1 MIQGAPLPQPPTTP
15 LVAPNVIAVSSG
27 KGGVGKTWFAI
38 TLSHALA
45 QANQRVLLFDG
56 DLGLANVDIQLG
68 LMPKH
73 DLANVIAGDLT
84 MAATATKFESGGFD
98 VIAGQSGAGS
108 LASLPRSR
116 LTVLRDELFTLA
128 GTYDRAVID
137 IGAGVDRT
145 ARVMA
150 GRAGMYLVLTMD
162 EPTSL
167 TDAYAFI
174 KVMTMENPGTDIR
187 IVVNMV
193 PSKQQGER
201 TYATLFKACEGFLN
215 ISPPLA
221 GIIRRDPRVP
231 ESIRNQTPLLT
242 RHPNS
247 DAAGDVVAIAGKLLE
262 TP

>member
-1 MIQGAPLPQPPTTP
+1 
-15 LVAPNVIAVSSG
+15 
-27 KGGVGKTWFAI
+27 
-38 TLSHALA
+38 
-45 QANQRVLLFDG
+45 
-56 DLGLANVDIQLG
+56 
-68 LMPKH
+68 
-73 DLANVIAGDLT
+73 
-84 MAATATKFESGGFD
+84 
-98 VIAGQSGAGS
+98 
-108 LASLPRSR
+108 
-116 LTVLRDELFTLA
+116 LRDELFTLA

-193 PSKQQGER
+193 ASKQQGER
-201 TYATLFKACEGFLN
+201 TYATLLKACEGFLN

-231 ESIRNQTPLLT
+231 ESIRHQTPLLT
-242 RHPNS
+242 RHPNC